1 MLRVDLR
8 DLKHGP
14 VATSGSL
21 AQDDPVFEGLELSLI
36 APVQVEGR
44 IQASAAGGYFWKG
57 HVRGQV
63 QAQCRRCLSDV
74 ALSVDTDV
82 GLMFTSDPDLQD
94 DPSVHELAP
103 SATHIDLVEFVR
115 EELALAVPSYPLCRA
130 NCAGLCPRCGADL
143 NTGPCQCAVPDHG

>member
-14 VATSGSL
+14 VATTGSL
-21 AQDDPVFEGLELSLI
+21 AQDDPAFAGLALALA
-36 APVQVEGR
+36 APVQVDGR
-44 IQASAAGGYFWKG
+44 IQASGAGGYFWKG
-57 HVRGQV
+57 HIRGQV

-115 EELALAVPSYPLCRA
+115 EELALTVPSYPLCRA

-143 NTGPCQCAVPDHG
+143 NTGPCGCTVPDHG

>member
-14 VATSGSL
+14 VATTGSL
-21 AQDDPVFEGLELSLI
+21 AQDDPVFHGLQLALAS
-36 APVQVEGR
+36 PVVVDGR
-44 IQASAAGGYFWKG
+44 IQASGAGGYFWKG
-57 HVRGQV
+57 HIRGQV

-94 DPSVHELAP
+94 DPSVHELPP
-103 SATHIDLVEFVR
+103 SATQIDLVEYVR
-115 EELALAVPSYPLCRA
+115 EELALAVPVYPLCRA

-143 NTGPCQCAVPDHG
+143 NTGSCQCTVPDHG

>member
-14 VATSGSL
+14 VATTGSL
-21 AQDDPVFEGLELSLI
+21 AQDDPVFEGLQLALTG
-36 APVQVEGR
+36 PVQVDGR
-44 IQASAAGGYFWKG
+44 IQASGAGGYFWKG

-82 GLMFTSDPDLQD
+82 GLMFSSDPDLLD
-94 DPSVHELAP
+94 DPSVNELPP
-103 SATHIDLVEFVR
+103 SATQIDLVEFVR
-115 EELALAVPSYPLCRA
+115 EELALAVPGYPLCRA
-130 NCAGLCPRCGADL
+130 SCAGLCPRCGADL
-143 NTGPCQCAVPDHG
+143 NTGPCGCAAPDHG

>member
-1 MLRVDLR
+1 MLRIDLR

-14 VATSGSL
+14 VATTGSL
-21 AQDDPVFEGLELSLI
+21 AQDDPVFEGLQLSLI
-36 APVQVEGR
+36 APVQVDGR

-57 HVRGQV
+57 RVHGEV

-74 ALSVDTDV
+74 ALLVDSDV

-103 SATHIDLVEFVR
+103 SATHIDLVEFDR
-115 EELALAVPSYPLCRA
+115 
-130 NCAGLCPRCGADL
+130 NTCASKIRIE
-143 NTGPCQCAVPDHG
+143 DHIEAR